1 MLGNVKMRLTS
12 MNNLGTRLLAV
23 GAALVVLVGA
33 VVLLD
38 GGAATARG
46 DALPTDYPAFVMELE
61 ITNGETKTS
70 ALLAYKSAD
79 EWLYEE
85 FAEDGS
91 FLRSQ
96 RLEAGEVIITI
107 AGFGQTVLPAGEDVT
122 IPTAW
127 FIDSGTMLGRGAT
140 RLGSAPSFELQ
151 AVVPCGPDSADD
163 RCAGRSSVSVTTRA
177 DYDESTGVPIGY
189 TVIIEGE
196 TVGTVRATRFDV
208 N

>member
-12 MNNLGTRLLAV
+12 MNNLGTRLLVVA
-23 GAALVVLVGA
+23 AALVVLVGV

-38 GGAATARG
+38 DGAATARG

-61 ITNGETKTS
+61 ITNGEIKTT
-70 ALLAYKSAD
+70 ALFTYKSAD
-79 EWLYEE
+79 AWLYEE

-96 RLEAGEVIITI
+96 QLEAGEVIITT
-107 AGFGQTVLPAGEDVT
+107 AGFGQTVHPAGKDVT

-151 AVVPCGPDSADD
+151 AAVPCGPDSADD
-163 RCAGRSSVSVTTRA
+163 RCAGRSSVSVTIRA
-177 DYDESTGVPIGY
+177 DYDASTGVPIGY
-189 TVIIEGE
+189 TEIVEGE
-196 TVGTVRATRFDV
+196 TVLTVRATRFDV